1 MIEIQFSTP
10 HRQQDALEWEVV
22 ATLHVDGTTFSV
34 DGDQD
39 FAEVRDITVLDVDSG
54 QTVSFDGDPM
64 RWARNL
70 PQAFR
75 SGDIACRVVSDTAA
89 GSVSAA
95 LAAGA

>member
-10 HRQQDALEWEVV
+10 RQGVVEREVV

-54 QTVSFDGDPM
+54 QTVSFDGDPL

-75 SGDIACRVVSDTAA
+75 SGDILCRVVSDTTAT
-89 GSVSAA
+89 SVSAA
-95 LAAGA
+95 LAGGA